1 MKAVGQRKNRTELTH
16 AIRRIA
22 QLIIVIFLYS
32 STSWRLKT
40 QHLTAYIYFERTVG
54 FTGMSF
60 EPSIY
65 ELFYAQFYVLLSKCA
80 QNGLAFST
88 VADL

>member
-1 MKAVGQRKNRTELTH
+1 
-16 AIRRIA
+16 
-22 QLIIVIFLYS
+22 
-32 STSWRLKT
+32 
-40 QHLTAYIYFERTVG
+40 
-54 FTGMSF
+54 MSF

-65 ELFYAQFYVLLSKCA
+65 ELFYAQFYVLLSKYA